1 MLRLKMTTRSQ
12 KRKAVAEMALGKF
25 EFSVVE
31 SNQPESLVAG
41 PSKSP
46 RIQTEN

>member
-1 MLRLKMTTRSQ
+1 MTTRSQ
-12 KRKAVAEMALGKF
+12 KRKTVADMASGEF
-25 EFSVVE
+25 EYSVAE

-46 RIQTEN
+46 RVQLENLTK